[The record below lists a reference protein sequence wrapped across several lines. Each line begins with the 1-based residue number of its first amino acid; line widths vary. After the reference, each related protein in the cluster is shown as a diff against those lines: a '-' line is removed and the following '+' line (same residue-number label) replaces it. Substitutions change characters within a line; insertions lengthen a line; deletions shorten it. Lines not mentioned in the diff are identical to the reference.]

1 MFCFANL
8 EFSSVIFF
16 CYLRCLKYKNFE
28 MTERGEIEVKGKGK
42 MHTYFLVRNKT
53 ACENEIMGRPI
64 KDLDSGR
71 ESAQSFQEDRAEMM
85 PSSHQSGRVNLTY
98 LSLLKQMN
106 VNSFTLNILF
116 YSLSY
121 SKSAREGPDHS
132 HCNEVH

>member
-1 MFCFANL
+1 
-8 EFSSVIFF
+8 
-16 CYLRCLKYKNFE
+16 

-42 MHTYFLVRNKT
+42 MNTYFLVRNKT

-71 ESAQSFQEDRAEMM
+71 ESAQSFQEDRAETM

-106 VNSFTLNILF
+106 VNSFTLNILDIF
-116 YSLSY
+116 SILELNPSNIFTFFN
-121 SKSAREGPDHS
+121 SKLFFICISISSFVSFPM
-132 HCNEVH
+132 